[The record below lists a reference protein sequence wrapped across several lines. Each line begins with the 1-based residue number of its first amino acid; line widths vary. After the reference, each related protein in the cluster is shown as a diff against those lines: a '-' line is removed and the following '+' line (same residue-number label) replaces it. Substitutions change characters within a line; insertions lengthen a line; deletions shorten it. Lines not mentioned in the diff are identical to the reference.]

1 MKSTSATLRAACAA
15 GLMALAGC
23 VTTMVPAQLDPLA
36 VNGRDGGGKPP
47 SYPALMK
54 IGVTAR
60 ANGDLETALSVL
72 RRAADLAPL
81 GDPAPFVEIG
91 GTLIDMGK
99 PDEAI
104 LAYNSALARNP
115 KDWPA
120 QRGLAIAFMRTGRP
134 ELAFAPLAGALVDGP
149 KDPGLYV
156 LLGVANDLAG
166 RHPAAQGWY
175 RQGLTVAPTDPAL
188 NIDLALSYA
197 LSGSPAAGIDVLG
210 PLGDAPQASASER
223 QTLALLYGLEGD
235 RAMAARLARVDLDEP
250 AVEHNLAYIDSLRAL
265 SPQARNRA
273 LLSIGNAPVHPGVL

>member
-1 MKSTSATLRAACAA
+1 MKSTSATLRATCAA
-15 GLMALAGC
+15 ALMALAGC
-23 VTTMVPAQLDPLA
+23 VTTTVPAQLDPLA

-72 RRAADLAPL
+72 RRAAGMAPP
-81 GDPAPFVEIG
+81 GDPAPDVEIG
-91 GTLIDMGK
+91 GTLLEMGK

-104 LAYNSALARNP
+104 FAYNSALAHSP

-120 QRGLAIAFMRTGRP
+120 QRGLAIAYMRTARP
-134 ELAFAPLAGALVDGP
+134 ELAFGPLAGALVDGP

-156 LLGVANDLAG
+156 LLGVANDMAG

-175 RQGLTVAPTDPAL
+175 RQGLTLAPTDPAL
-188 NIDLALSYA
+188 NIDLAMSYA
-197 LSGSPAAGIDVLG
+197 LSGSPAAGIDVLD
-210 PLGDAPQASASER
+210 PLAGAPQASASER
-223 QTLALLYGLEGD
+223 QTLALLYGLAGD
-235 RAMAARLARVDLDEP
+235 RAAAARLARVDLDE
-250 AVEHNLAYIDSLRAL
+250 ASVEHNLAYIDSLRAL

-273 LLSIGNAPVHPGVL
+273 LLSIGNPPPHPGVL